1 MQKLLSTCICLLF
14 FFGSLN
20 SQISDSLSYALGV
33 TYGENMKTK
42 GAENIDG
49 KSIGQGFEDALKGE
63 SKISSEEANK
73 MVRAYINKQQAKVTE
88 MMKAEGEAFLAEN
101 KKRAEVITTESG
113 LQYEI
118 LTKGTGAIPEKSDK
132 VVAHYE
138 GKLLDGTKFDSSFDR
153 GEPATFPVGGLIPGW
168 VEALQLMPTGSK
180 WRLYIP
186 QDLAYGPRGA
196 GGAIPPYAALIFDLE
211 LIEIK

>member
-1 MQKLLSTCICLLF
+1 MQKIILTSICLLF
-14 FFGSLN
+14 LFGN
-20 SQISDSLSYALGV
+20 INGQISDSLSYALGV
-33 TYGENMKTK
+33 TYGENLKK
-42 GAENIDG
+42 QGAEGVNG
-49 KSIGQGFEDALKGE
+49 KDLGAGFEDALNGK
-63 SKISSEEANK
+63 SKLDSKTANK
-73 MVRAYINKQQAKVTE
+73 MVQAYIKKQKAKATE

-118 LTKGTGAIPEKSDK
+118 LTKGTGPIPTKSDK

-138 GKLLDGTKFDSSFDR
+138 GKLLNGTKFDSSFDR

-186 QDLAYGPRGA
+186 ENLAYGARGA

>member
-63 SKISSEEANK
+63 PKISSEEANK

>member
-14 FFGSLN
+14 FFGSVN

-33 TYGENMKTK
+33 TYGENMKAK
-42 GAENIDG
+42 GAEDIDS

-63 SKISSEEANK
+63 PKISSEEANK
-73 MVRAYINKQQAKVTE
+73 MVRAYIQKQQAKVTE

-101 KKRAEVITTESG
+101 KKRADVITLESG

-118 LTKGTGAIPEKSDK
+118 LTKGTGPIPVKSDK

>member
-14 FFGSLN
+14 FFGSVN

-33 TYGENMKTK
+33 TYGENMKAK
-42 GAENIDG
+42 GAEDIDG

-63 SKISSEEANK
+63 PKISSEEANK
-73 MVRAYINKQQAKVTE
+73 MVRAYIQKQQAKVTE

-101 KKRAEVITTESG
+101 KKRADVITLESG

-118 LTKGTGAIPEKSDK
+118 LTKGTGPIPVKSDK